1 MRNARSR
8 SGDPFRIAVLDPDR
22 AAAEGMAR
30 ALDDE
35 EDLHA
40 VAAVTTVDEVL
51 RLAAWERKG
60 VELVLVSGH
69 LPEAEAMRLARTLRE
84 RSPAPEIVVTGLDDS
99 DATALPYLEAG
110 VDAYLGEEVSMAG
123 LLLTLRLLRRGEVLL
138 PPRVA
143 RKLVRRV
150 HELAVLCDRAGM
162 DASRLAELTPRE
174 EEVLDLL
181 GRRLS
186 NAEIAERLFIEV
198 GTVKTHVHSIL
209 EKLRVET
216 REEAA
221 RYLVLAGSGEEGDGP
236 EE

>member
-1 MRNARSR
+1 
-8 SGDPFRIAVLDPDR
+8 
-22 AAAEGMAR
+22 MAR